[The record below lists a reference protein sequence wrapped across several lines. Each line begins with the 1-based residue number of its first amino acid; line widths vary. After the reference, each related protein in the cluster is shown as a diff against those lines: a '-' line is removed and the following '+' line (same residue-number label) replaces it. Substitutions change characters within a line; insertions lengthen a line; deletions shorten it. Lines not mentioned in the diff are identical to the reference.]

1 MDRRFGCRDSWV
13 YIDFA
18 ADSESVSL
26 AVGYAEE
33 ADTAAV
39 VDAMLT
45 DSLLVNF
52 LTLCK
57 TCVILKFT
65 VFQCGGNRADDVGQR
80 FAFRTF
86 KGLLGVEKLY
96 NVCISIIV

>member
-26 AVGYAEE
+26 AVGCAEE

-45 DSLLVNF
+45 NA
-52 LTLCK
+52 
-57 TCVILKFT
+57 I
-65 VFQCGGNRADDVGQR
+65 
-80 FAFRTF
+80 RTF
-86 KGLLGVEKLY
+86 FARVQ
-96 NVCISIIV
+96 NFFTRIVRQSNIFK